1 MNNNGQ
7 IVSDT
12 FLGVTRNE
20 IACEAVLVQFGTQA
34 GVNILARYGTKNI
47 RVGTSMPWEMTVK
60 IPGL

>member
-12 FLGVTRNE
+12 FLGVTSNE
-20 IACEAVLVQFGTQA
+20 IACEAVLVQSRSPG
-34 GVNILARYGTKNI
+34 GNILARYGTKNLG
-47 RVGTSMPWEMTVK
+47 VGTSMPWEITVK